1 MQKPKQILV
10 LGTRNALLALTL
22 LRVVVGVIM
31 IAHGLQKV
39 ADPSHIESTVAKL
52 GFPAPT
58 VFAYLAIA
66 AECLGGLGLIAGLL
80 TRLSAFGVAAT
91 MLVAVLGVHLKNGLF
106 AANGGF
112 EYPLVLFFTA
122 LWFMAAGPGPYSLD
136 AFIRA
141 FREDRASP
149 RYARPIAGVS
159 SRDSEASLDVIT
171 EAGKES
177 FPASDPPAHSSGTHR
192 QL

>member
-31 IAHGLQKV
+31 VVHGFNKV
-39 ADPSHIESTVAKL
+39 VDPTHFQAAVTKL

-58 VFAYLAIA
+58 LFAYLAIA
-66 AECLGGLGLIAGLL
+66 AELLGGLGLIAGFL
-80 TRLSAFGVAAT
+80 TRVSAFGVAAT
-91 MLVAVLGVHLKNGLF
+91 MLVAVVGVHLKNGLL

-112 EYPLVLFFTA
+112 EYPLVLMCTA

-136 AFIRA
+136 AFVWA

-149 RYARPIAGVS
+149 RYARPITGTS
-159 SRDSEASLDVIT
+159 SRDSEETLDVVT

-177 FPASDPPAHSSGTHR
+177 FPASDPPAHSGR